1 MKEKMELPR
10 IIYQMFYFSQSPVIE
25 WLCAFFHIWFF
36 GLHKMTKEKNTWFLF
51 WLWLGL
57 QNLDILK
64 VSCQVNSLES
74 KMAGFLPMKR
84 FFSQKVMLWCNF
96 PFQGLYSWPWTTW
109 IWTAQTHLHMHPFFF
124 SINILG
130 TFCWDLWL
138 KKLTDEHIEMSRK
151 VKEMTHA

>member
-25 WLCAFFHIWFF
+25 WLLHFFIYDSL
-36 GLHKMTKEKNTWFLF
+36 GSTKWQKKNTCFLF

-64 VSCQVNSLES
+64 VSCQVNSLAS
-74 KMAGFLPMKR
+74 KMAGFYLWKD
-84 FFSQKVMLWCNF
+84 FSPRKSCSDVIFHFKDYTVDHEQHGF
-96 PFQGLYSWPWTTW
+96 E
-109 IWTAQTHLHMHPFFF
+109 LHRPTYTCIFFF